1 MQVILD
7 LSWIEFLSKTIQFCF
22 SLICHQDSSILFHI
36 DGNPLP
42 LCPRCIGMHLGFTAL
57 LIFYT
62 FSNVKPLQIK
72 NRTLQVF
79 LYLAI
84 CFAGLHWTAG
94 RLDLLKMDSILSLIT
109 GFITGA
115 AVSLFLYS
123 YRYQILSTTHRIH
136 VQKRISLIRSLVI
149 ITAGIITAFISNY
162 SLILFVL
169 SLSAAI
175 NINSIINT
183 LILLLKRFQLNN
195 FISAKKL
202 KVIK

>member
-22 SLICHQDSSILFHI
+22 GLICHQDSSILFHI

-62 FSNVKPLQIK
+62 LSNFKPLQIK
-72 NRTLQVF
+72 NRTVQV
-79 LYLAI
+79 LIYLAV

-94 RLDLLKMDSILSLIT
+94 QLDLLQMDSISRLIT

-123 YRYQILSTTHRIH
+123 YRYQTLSISHRIY

-149 ITAGIITAFISNY
+149 ITAGIITAFISIY

-169 SLSAAI
+169 SLSVAI
-175 NINSIINT
+175 NIDSIINT
-183 LILLLKRFQLNN
+183 LILLLKRFQLNK
-195 FISAKKL
+195 FISTKEL